1 MLSRCGC
8 DRIRAFLQP
17 GTDLLRPLTPDSAP
31 LPPRR
36 TWKRLCA
43 ERKPSRTPIR
53 SILQRHWGRWLRR
66 MPCSGS
72 SDTLTPRSP
81 RARLRSLLLARIGR
95 DWRRLHGTPRSRR
108 GCPRTRCGA
117 AGDLRSCPGVP
128 SVRHRGRGRHHYQ
141 WNSVRVG
148 GVDVDRGPVHC
159 ALDCK
164 GHSDGHGGVN
174 CYEAS
179 DVTSIGR

>member
-1 MLSRCGC
+1 MRSMLSRCGC

-36 TWKRLCA
+36 TWKRWCA

-66 MPCSGS
+66 MPCSGY

-81 RARLRSLLLARIGR
+81 RARLRSLAARAHWSR
-95 DWRRLHGTPRSRR
+95 PAATPWDPPFSTGVSPDEVRRSRR
-108 GCPRTRCGA
+108 SSALSWCSFRSTPWKRPSPLPMEFRSGRRRRCGPRTRP
-117 AGDLRSCPGVP
+117 LR
-128 SVRHRGRGRHHYQ
+128 
-141 WNSVRVG
+141 
-148 GVDVDRGPVHC
+148 
-159 ALDCK
+159 
-164 GHSDGHGGVN
+164 
-174 CYEAS
+174 
-179 DVTSIGR
+179 T